1 MGFLWIGAAAF
12 LMFLIQGMVY
22 SRYWDRG
29 LQAWLWFAQPALR
42 EGEQGELKEVVENRK
57 RMPLPV
63 LHVNLQL
70 NRSLVFASQENTA
83 LSDQTYRRD
92 VFSVLPYQRITRT
105 LPFTAAKRGYYPC
118 REVELVG
125 RTLFFQGPF
134 VKKIP
139 QQAFLYVYPKAISM
153 ELVRAACQEMLGEY
167 LWKKRLFEDPF
178 SFQGIRDYEPHD
190 SFRQV
195 NWKAYGRTG
204 QLKVNVFEHTAM
216 AKAEILL
223 NLKGDS
229 IWTEE
234 ILLEGVIRM
243 GAALAEQ
250 WIAMGVPVGL
260 QTNGRDLVSGA
271 LVTVRSGAGSA
282 HARTILQ
289 ALSRIDLSKTDF
301 RQSKEACSRDRAAWD
316 GADRKAASWRRRDAE
331 PVWLSDWK
339 NSISGGMI
347 FYVSCSER
355 EEDVKQ
361 IEAMRQRGAQILW
374 VRPVISRVAEERKR
388 IYKGPVMEWR
398 VEE

>member
-12 LMFLIQGMVY
+12 LMFLIQGIVY

-29 LQAWLWFAQPALR
+29 LQARLWFAQPALR
-42 EGEQGELKEVVENRK
+42 EGERGELKEVVENRK

-63 LHVNLQL
+63 LHVNLQI

-83 LSDQTYRRD
+83 VSDQAYRRD
-92 VFSVLPYQRITRT
+92 VFSVLPYQQITRT

-139 QQAFLYVYPKAISM
+139 QQTSLYVYPKAISM
-153 ELVRAACQEMLGEY
+153 EPVKAACQEMLGEY

-234 ILLEGVIRM
+234 LLLEGVIRV

-250 WIAMGVPVGL
+250 WIALGVPVGL
-260 QTNGRDLVSGA
+260 QTNGRDLESGG
-271 LVTVRSGAGSA
+271 LVTVRSGAGAA

-301 RQSKEACSRDRAAWD
+301 RQSDEACSQGWTA
-316 GADRKAASWRRRDAE
+316 
-331 PVWLSDWK
+331 
-339 NSISGGMI
+339 GGMI
-347 FYVSCSER
+347 LYVSCSER
-355 EEDVKQ
+355 EEDVRQ

-374 VRPVISRVAEERKR
+374 IRPVISRMAEDRKR
-388 IYKGPVMEWR
+388 AFWCQDGSQGIITGAGTVKNRQQRLCIYKGSVMEWR